1 MLTIFNYNNYT
12 NQTEIIAKIIT
23 DIYKKIKYEY
33 NLHMY
38 SDGEKIFIEDDDICL
53 TCENYVKEFDC
64 PLINALVLGDVYLE
78 DSLIVTRCGFYKEFK
93 RVLHIVKDNN
103 KNENNSFS

>member
-1 MLTIFNYNNYT
+1 MFLSILYNNYS
-12 NQTEIIAKIIT
+12 NHVLISAKNIT
-23 DIYKKIKYEY
+23 DIYKKIKNKY

-64 PLINALVLGDVYLE
+64 PLLNALVQGDVYLE
-78 DSLIVTRCGFYKEFK
+78 NSLVVTRCGFYKEFK
-93 RVLHIVKDNN
+93 RVLHIVKDN
-103 KNENNSFS
+103 KNANNNND